1 MSFQSVTMRGF
12 DTNANYEKL
21 LIEADSIDL
30 LPLERTNCV
39 TTGWDMNG
47 NFIILFIPKL
57 GLDGTNIDT
66 SSDLSK
72 MRKMLLLC
80 IQTAESQMRGKYTIV
95 YGHNSTM
102 KISSRQYYNLVY
114 DLYSKLPKKYKKNIL
129 KVIIIGCTSRLKMS
143 IDYMKMFGKVKRK
156 FFNNKL
162 TFVDDI
168 G

>member
-1 MSFQSVTMRGF
+1 MSFQSVTIRGF

-39 TTGWDMNG
+39 TKGWDING

-72 MRKMLLLC
+72 MRKMLLLP
-80 IQTAESQMRGKYTIV
+80 YV
-95 YGHNSTM
+95 Y
-102 KISSRQYYNLVY
+102 KQQNLKCVV
-114 DLYSKLPKKYKKNIL
+114 NIL
-129 KVIIIGCTSRLKMS
+129 
-143 IDYMKMFGKVKRK
+143 
-156 FFNNKL
+156 
-162 TFVDDI
+162 
-168 G
+168 